1 MPGDALLVGSYDY
14 RLVALSVVIA
24 ICASYAALDLAGRV
38 TAAQGKV
45 RSAWLIGGAAAMGLG
60 IWSMHYIG
68 MLAFTLP
75 VPVLYDWPTVLL
87 SLMAAM
93 AASGIAL
100 YVVSRPAMK
109 FWHTIVGSIFMG
121 AGIAAMH
128 YVGMEA
134 MRLQAM
140 CHFNIPLVVSS
151 VALAIVIS
159 YVALWLTFRAREDTK
174 GNFARKLVSATVMGA
189 AIPVMHY
196 TGMAAATFST
206 MGTSSGMSSD
216 MSHAIGISSLG
227 TLGITFGTL
236 LVLMVAV
243 LTSVV
248 DRRYSAKTLE
258 MKLQLAEAANK
269 AKSEFLANMSHE
281 IRTPM
286 NGIIGMTE
294 LALETQLTAEQR
306 EYLTMVKTSADS
318 LLVVINDIL
327 DFSKIEAGKFHLDLT
342 AFNLRDSLEETTR
355 TLGVMAAEKGLEL
368 LCDIRSGVPDT
379 VVGDPTRLRQ
389 IVMNLIGNAIKFT
402 ERGEV
407 VLQVEAKLKENS
419 AALLHFS
426 VRDTGIGISSEK
438 CAVIF
443 EAFAQADTSPSR
455 RYGGTGLG
463 LTISSRFVE
472 MMGGKI
478 WVESKVGQGS
488 TFHFTAELAIPQET
502 LSQKQETKRE
512 VELAGLPVLIVDDNP
527 TNLLILE
534 KTLLGWAMKPILAN
548 SGPEALAALKRA
560 KEIGEPPQLLL
571 VDAQMPLMDGF
582 SLIEELKQ
590 HPDLPTAT
598 VMMLT
603 SGGQRGDASR
613 CRELN
618 ISGYLTK
625 PVRQWELREAIL
637 SVLGTRKPDGA
648 TPQLVTRSTLRESRR
663 HLRILLAED
672 NAINREVAVRLLSKR
687 GHTVVVAMNGKEAVA
702 AYGTQTFDLVL
713 MDVQMP
719 EMDGFEATATIR
731 QKEKILGTH
740 IPIIAMTAHAMKGDR
755 ERCLAAGMDG
765 YLSKPIH
772 TDELIKITEGA
783 MENSQKAQSSS
794 GSINDAFDL
803 ATALSRL
810 DGDEA
815 LFCDLAA
822 TFCSEAPKLI
832 RAVQEALSRND
843 CQGLARSSHSIRG
856 SASTFAAKRAT
867 ESAATLESLAGAG
880 DLSKAE
886 ESFETLSA
894 QVEILRQALEKYV
907 IANRQSQE
915 ATLSTGNK

>member
-1 MPGDALLVGSYDY
+1 MPGDTLLVGSYDY
-14 RLVALSVVIA
+14 RLVGLSVIIA

-38 TAAQGKV
+38 TASHGKARAV
-45 RSAWLIGGAAAMGLG
+45 WLMGGAAAMGLG

-75 VPVLYDWPTVLL
+75 IPVLYDWPTVLV
-87 SLMAAM
+87 SLLAAM

-100 YVVSRPAMK
+100 YVVSRPTMK
-109 FWHTIVGSIFMG
+109 HWHTVVGSIFMG
-121 AGIAAMH
+121 SGIAAMH

-134 MRLQAM
+134 MRLAAM
-140 CHFNIPLVVSS
+140 CSFNIPLVASS

-174 GNFARKLVSATVMGA
+174 GNFLRKIISATVMGA

-196 TGMAAATFST
+196 TGMAAATFSAA
-206 MGTSSGMSSD
+206 GMSSD
-216 MSHAIGISSLG
+216 LACPRIYRTQSVSRRLEHWASHLV
-227 TLGITFGTL
+227 TM
-236 LVLMVAV
+236 LVLVVAV

-248 DRRYSAKTLE
+248 DRQYSAKTLE
-258 MKLQLAEAANK
+258 LKLQLAEAANR

-327 DFSKIEAGKFHLDLT
+327 DFSKIEAGKFNLDMT
-342 AFNLRDSLEETTR
+342 TFNLRDSLEDTTR
-355 TLGVMAAEKGLEL
+355 TLGVMAGEKGLEL
-368 LCDIRSGVPDT
+368 LCDIRSGVPKT

-407 VLQVEAKLKENS
+407 VLQVEAKPRENS
-419 AALLHFS
+419 AVLLHFT
-426 VRDTGIGISSEK
+426 VRDTGIGISQEK

-443 EAFAQADTSPSR
+443 EAFAQADSSPSR
-455 RYGGTGLG
+455 KYGGTGLG

-478 WVESKVGQGS
+478 WVESNVGHGS
-488 TFHFTAELAIPQET
+488 TFHFTAELGIPQEA
-502 LSQKQETKRE
+502 LVEKEEIKHE
-512 VELAGLPVLIVDDNP
+512 VDLAGLPVLIVDDNP
-527 TNLLILE
+527 TNLRILE
-534 KTLLGWAMKPILAN
+534 KTLLGWSMKPILAD
-548 SGPEALAALKRA
+548 SGRAALAALKQA
-560 KEIGEPPQLLL
+560 KEAGEPPQLLL

-582 SLIEELKQ
+582 GLIEQLKQ
-590 HPDLPTAT
+590 DPDLPAAT

-637 SVLGTRKPDGA
+637 SVLGTRKPDGG
-648 TPQLVTRSTLRESRR
+648 TTHLVTRSTLRETRK
-663 HLRILLAED
+663 HLRMLLAED

-687 GHTVVVAMNGKEAVA
+687 GHTIVVAVNGKEAVA
-702 AYGTQTFDLVL
+702 AFETQSFDLIL

-719 EMDGFEATATIR
+719 EMDGFEATAAIR
-731 QKEKILGTH
+731 QKEKSLGTH
-740 IPIIAMTAHAMKGDR
+740 IPIVAMTAHAMKGDR

-772 TDELIKITEGA
+772 TDELIKITEGITG
-783 MENSQKAQSSS
+783 NLHKAQATTENA
-794 GSINDAFDL
+794 NDVFDA

-810 DGDEA
+810 DGDEGTV
-815 LFCDLAA
+815 L
-822 TFCSEAPKLI
+822 
-832 RAVQEALSRND
+832 RSRHD
-843 CQGLARSSHSIRG
+843 VLLRRPEVASVG
-856 SASTFAAKRAT
+856 SGGPFAK
-867 ESAATLESLAGAG
+867 
-880 DLSKAE
+880 
-886 ESFETLSA
+886 
-894 QVEILRQALEKYV
+894 
-907 IANRQSQE
+907 
-915 ATLSTGNK
+915 